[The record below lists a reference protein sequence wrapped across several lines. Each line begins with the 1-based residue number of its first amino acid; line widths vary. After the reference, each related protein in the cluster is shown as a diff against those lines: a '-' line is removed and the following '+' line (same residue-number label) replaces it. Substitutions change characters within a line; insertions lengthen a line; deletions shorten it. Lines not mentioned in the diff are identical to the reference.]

1 MKEKTLFI
9 GRKIGPGARVP
20 AQRKGSG
27 LCKAGLWKTLDQSTC
42 ACWIELY
49 AKSGHASRC
58 KGTGAEP
65 LRQKRGGFKFARKG
79 ARPVSLSPTWTL
91 TKKLIGV
98 RVHPNP
104 KNGWCTLAPS
114 KGCVH
119 HRVYTLWQPG
129 DLKNLAAN
137 PEGVRII
144 RKWFHT
150 HDKQLDSRGAW
161 S

>member
-20 AQRKGSG
+20 AQHKGSG

-49 AKSGHASRC
+49 AKS
-58 KGTGAEP
+58 
-65 LRQKRGGFKFARKG
+65 LQQKRGGFKFARNG
-79 ARPVSLSPTWTL
+79 AGPVSLSPTWTL
-91 TKKLIGV
+91 TKNLIGL

-150 HDKQLDSRGAW
+150 HDKQLDSRGTW